1 MGVRRAAAAACGQ
14 PQASGGT
21 SQKATGGD
29 RRMAHGRTRL
39 LHAWHR
45 PPDAPKAPGIAAGAA
60 RAARWRPARGPL
72 QRRTRVPCAAM
83 ERVQRRA
90 GGPAGPG
97 RGVLRPPPAPGPQH
111 AGRAL
116 QTKQVLQTFTNFYKL
131 LQTFTRFY
139 KFVQIFTNFYK
150 PLQAF
155 TNFDKFL
162 QFFLQI
168 FTNSSKIFPEPKNGP
183 ISDRYQSFPPFLQK
197 CKKPKQNDR
206 YQLISDRYQT
216 DINRYQG
223 FCVFS
228 VFYTF
233 YTFLLIFSK
242 FLYFFMLFILSPPWH
257 C

>member
-162 QFFLQI
+162 HF
-168 FTNSSKIFPEPKNGP
+168 FTNFYKFFKKFSRAQKRTDIRPISVFPPFFAKVQKTQAKRPISADIGP
-183 ISDRYQSFPPFLQK
+183 ISDRYQPISVFFP
-197 CKKPKQNDR
+197 
-206 YQLISDRYQT
+206 
-216 DINRYQG
+216 
-223 FCVFS
+223 FS
-228 VFYTF
+228 VF
-233 YTFLLIFSK
+233 L
-242 FLYFFMLFILSPPWH
+242 
-257 C
+257 

>member
-116 QTKQVLQTFTNFYKL
+116 QTKQFLQTFTNFYKL
-131 LQTFTRFY
+131 LHVFTSLYKFLQTFTNLY
-139 KFVQIFTNFYK
+139 KLLQILTNFCI
-150 PLQAF
+150 
-155 TNFDKFL
+155 
-162 QFFLQI
+162 FLQI
-168 FTNSSKIFPEPKNGP
+168 FTNSSKNFPEPKNGP

-206 YQLISDRYQT
+206 YQLISVRYQT
-216 DINRYQG
+216 DINRYQFFFLFLFFYSFLR
-223 FCVFS
+223 FC
-228 VFYTF
+228 
-233 YTFLLIFSK
+233 
-242 FLYFFMLFILSPPWH
+242 
-257 C
+257 